1 MTQTTQTHIYNRHN
15 AANAYDRHLFRQD
28 RTLQSAELNE
38 VQSNVFERIGNIG
51 NVLFKDGDII
61 RDCACVV
68 NDQTGAVSLASGS
81 LYLAGAVRGIG
92 TGSFTISTVGS
103 VIIGVY
109 LQEVVITELDDPEL
123 LNPAVGTR
131 SYGEP
136 GAARLQIN
144 PVWGYAGDGK
154 AGQFYPV
161 YEVLNGILKVKEAPP
176 SIDAVS
182 AAIQAY
188 DRASTGGSYIVDGMD
203 VRRGADLGSDIQTY
217 NITAG
222 QARANGRSVIL
233 RAAIRHIFEAVPD
246 LRLIEAEPHVSTGT
260 AAQRINFDYAPM
272 ASIEEVT
279 ITAQRTVTIVHG
291 AVIGGMDPLPDT
303 AVLKIISVVQGAKTY
318 AVTTDY
324 KLTSGKVD
332 WSPSGAEPAV
342 GSSYQVTYQHIVVV
356 TPTLVDATGFTVTG
370 AVAETLVQ
378 VSYRYKVP
386 RVDRLAIN
394 ENADVVVI
402 RGVASDWMPVP
413 PSVPGDLLLLATI
426 YQKWGSA
433 TTITQ
438 DSPRMVP
445 MGDLDYFQTQLDR
458 LKLLIATQQLYS
470 DTASREAVL
479 KKDIFAD
486 PLLDDSMRDA
496 GTNQTGAIVGG
507 ALCLP
512 ILQRAAYFETDVDS
526 IATLAHNIVPLVE
539 QARASGSMAVNPYQ
553 AFSPIPAEI
562 TLDPAVDQM
571 TYSTEVWTSS
581 ITNRMVVRVAW
592 GGSAGSASSEAVET
606 ISSTSTQDQLCRPQT
621 IAFTIKGFA
630 AGEVLESVSFDGIAI
645 HPGTMADMASKPV
658 ANAQGEVAGRFNIP
672 ANIPAG
678 RKTVQFVGSGG
689 SYGSAYYTSAS
700 WQEDRVLRRVVTEY
714 AYEYD
719 PPPPREDP
727 PYVPPVIIYDPDPGP
742 IPDPAPPVTPEREL
756 TWVENFYVQY
766 LGREAEPEGKAYW
779 QAAIDSGQSLST
791 VASNMITAG
800 IANQEANVT
809 SAGINLWYDVANG
822 RGACVTDPLAQ
833 TFVTPSAS
841 HIVGVDLWFTTAG
854 STPAVVQLR
863 TVSNGLPTR
872 NILAEGRVAP
882 ADQKTDGTATRAL
895 FTVPYYAQGGEEL
908 AFVVLSNDAETAL
921 AIAELG
927 KWDGAAWITAQ
938 PYTIGVL
945 LSSSN
950 NSTWT
955 AHQDRDLRFRVLA
968 AEYTE
973 TSRVINLGSIEVT
986 QATDLMVMGLEQKP
1000 GTHSVIS
1007 YTITLP
1013 DGTEINAASNQPLAL
1028 SAPITGNVGLKA
1040 TLRGDATASPVIHR
1054 GGQLLVGWL
1063 DNNGDYV
1070 SRALKAGV
1078 NSRVRVVVD
1087 ALLPSGSTLQVQLKG
1102 GDAGDTWG
1110 APIGQIADVA
1120 TDNGFHEL
1128 TFEATGITEAM
1139 VQAKVALAG
1148 SPSARPFIRNIRTA
1162 VM

>member
-1 MTQTTQTHIYNRHN
+1 MTQTNIYNRHN

-92 TGSFTISTVGS
+92 TGSFTIATVGS

-109 LQEVVITELDDPEL
+109 LQEVVVTELDDPDL

-279 ITAQRTVTIVHG
+279 ITAQKTVTIVHG
-291 AVIGGMDPLPDT
+291 AVIGGLDPLPDT
-303 AVLKIISVVQGAKTY
+303 AVLKIISVVQGATTY
-318 AVTTDY
+318 AANADY
-324 KLTSGKVD
+324 KLTAGKVD
-332 WSPSGAEPAV
+332 WSLSGAEPAV

-356 TPTLVDATGFTVTG
+356 TPAQVDETGFTVTG

-413 PSVPGDLLLLATI
+413 PSVPADLLLLATI
-426 YQKWGSA
+426 YQKWSSA

-553 AFSPIPAEI
+553 AFTLTPAEI
-562 TLDPAVDQM
+562 ILDPAVDQM

-592 GGSAGSASSEAVET
+592 GGIAGSASSEIVET
-606 ISSTSTQDQLCRPQT
+606 ISSASTQDQLCRPQT
-621 IAFTIKGFA
+621 VAFRIKGFA

-645 HPGTMADMASKPV
+645 FPGTTADMAIKPV
-658 ANAQGEVAGRFNIP
+658 ANAQGEVTGRFNIP
-672 ANIPAG
+672 ANVPAG
-678 RKTVQFVGSGG
+678 RKTVQFAGSGG

-700 WQEDRVLRRVVTEY
+700 WQEDRVLRRIVTEY

-727 PYVPPVIIYDPDPGP
+727 PYVPPVVINDPDPTP
-742 IPDPAPPVTPEREL
+742 IPVTPTTPAREL
-756 TWVENFYVQY
+756 TWIENVYVKY
-766 LGREAEPEGKAYW
+766 LGREGEPAGISYW
-779 QAAIDSGQSLST
+779 QGQLDSGVPLGT
-791 VASNMITAG
+791 VSANMILSGA
-800 IANQEANVT
+800 INQEPMT
-809 SAGINLWYDVANG
+809 DAGKFLWQAIQDN
-822 RGACVTDPLAQ
+822 RSNWITDPLAQ
-833 TFVTPSAS
+833 TFITPTAG
-841 HIVGVDLWFTTAG
+841 HIVGIDLWFTTAG
-854 STPAVVQLR
+854 NSPAVVQLR

-872 NILAEGRVAP
+872 NILAEGRIAP

-950 NSTWT
+950 NITWT

-1070 SRALKAGV
+1070 SRALKAGI

-1087 ALLPSGSTLQVQLKG
+1087 ALLPSGSTLQVSLKG
-1102 GDAGDTWG
+1102 GDASDTWS
-1110 APIGQIADVA
+1110 APITQIADVA

>member
-1 MTQTTQTHIYNRHN
+1 MTALMPSGYFNRTN
-15 AANAYDRHLFRQD
+15 SDKNYEKHLFVAGSG
-28 RTLQSAELNE
+28 LQSAELNE
-38 VQSNVFERIGNIG
+38 IQDNASNKIRGIAD
-51 NVLFKDGDII
+51 VLFKDGDIV
-61 RDCACVV
+61 RDARLVV
-68 NDQTGAVSLASGS
+68 NPDNGSCLAESGAV
-81 LYLAGAVRGIG
+81 YLRGAVRGVPSRSFNIPK
-92 TGSFTISTVGS
+92 TGLVTV
-103 VIIGVY
+103 GVY
-109 LQEVVITELDDPEL
+109 LVETVISVLDDPTL
-123 LNPAVGTR
+123 RDPASGTIN
-131 SYGEP
+131 YQEA
-136 GAARLQIN
+136 GALRLQIN
-144 PVWGYAGDGK
+144 PVWGYAGDGS

-233 RAAIRHIFEAVPD
+233 QAAIRHIFDAKPD
-246 LRLIEAEPHVSTGT
+246 LRLVESEPHVSAGT

-272 ASIEEVT
+272 ANIERVT
-279 ITAQRTVTIVHG
+279 ITAQKTASIVHG
-291 AVIGGMDPLPDT
+291 AVIGGADPLPDA
-303 AVLKIISVVQGAKTY
+303 AVLKIISVSQGASTY
-318 AVTTDY
+318 TVNTDY
-324 KLTSGKVD
+324 KLAAGKVD
-332 WSPSGAEPAV
+332 WSPSGVEPAV
-342 GSSYQVTYQHIVVV
+342 GSTYQVTYQHIVVV
-356 TPTLVDATGFTVTG
+356 TPTLVDETGFTVTG

-378 VSYRYKVP
+378 VSYYYKVP

-402 RGVASDWMPVP
+402 RGVSSDWMPVP
-413 PSVPGDLLLLATI
+413 PAVPEDLLLLATV
-426 YQKWGSA
+426 YQKWTGASDV
-433 TTITQ
+433 TK

-445 MGDLDYFQTQLDR
+445 MGDLDHFREKLDR
-458 LKLLIATQQLYS
+458 LMLLIATQQLYTDAS
-470 DTASREAVL
+470 SREAVL
-479 KKDIFAD
+479 KKDVFAD

-496 GTNQTGAIVGG
+496 GINQNGAIVGG

-512 ILQRAAYFETDVDS
+512 IKQRASYFSADVDR
-526 IATLAHNIVPLVE
+526 AVTLAHNVVPLIE
-539 QARASGSMAVNPYQ
+539 QVRASGGMAVNPYL
-553 AFSPIPAEI
+553 AFSPIQAEI
-562 TLDPAVDQM
+562 LLDPAVDQM

-581 ITNRMVVRVAW
+581 VTNRMIVRVAW
-592 GGSAGSASSEAVET
+592 GGSAGSASSEIVET
-606 ISSTSTQDQLCRPQT
+606 VSESRTKDQLCRPQT
-621 IAFTIKGFA
+621 VKFTIKGFGS
-630 AGEVLESVSFDGIAI
+630 GEVLESVSFDGIAI
-645 HPGTMADMASKPV
+645 QPGNAVDMTIKPV
-658 ANAQGEVAGRFNIP
+658 ANAQGEVTGRFNIP
-672 ANIPAG
+672 ANVPAG

-689 SYGSAYYTSAS
+689 GYGSAYYTSAS
-700 WQEDRVLRRVVTEY
+700 WQEDRTLRRVVTEY
-714 AYEYD
+714 AYQYD

-727 PYVPPVIIYDPDPGP
+727 PYVPPVIIPTPSPTP
-742 IPDPAPPVTPEREL
+742 IPTPIPPKQL

-766 LGREAEPEGKAYW
+766 LGREAEPEGKAFW
-779 QAAIDSGQSLST
+779 QAQVDSGASLAT
-791 VASNMITAG
+791 VAANIITAG
-800 IANQEANVT
+800 VNNQEANVT
-809 SAGINLWYDVANG
+809 NAGKTLWQAVTNA
-822 RGACVTDPLAQ
+822 RSSCVTDPLAQ

-841 HIVGVDLWFTTAG
+841 HLVGIDLWFTAAG
-854 STPAVVQLR
+854 STEAVIQLR

-872 NILAEGRVAP
+872 KILAEGRVAP
-882 ADQKTDGTATRAL
+882 ADQKTNGTATRVM
-895 FTVPYYAQGGEEL
+895 FSIPYYAQSGEEL
-908 AFVVLSNDAETAL
+908 AFAVLSNDSKTSL
-921 AIAELG
+921 AVAELG
-927 KWDGAAWITAQ
+927 KWDGSAWITAQ

-973 TSRVINLGSIEVT
+973 ISRVINLGSIEVT

-1000 GTHSVIS
+1000 GTRSVIS

-1013 DGTEINAASNQPLAL
+1013 DGTEINAASNQPIAL

-1070 SRALKAGV
+1070 SRALKAGT

-1087 ALLPSGSTLQVQLKG
+1087 ALLPSGSTMQVSLKG
-1102 GDAGDTWG
+1102 GDSGDTWG
-1110 APIGQIADVA
+1110 DPITQIADVA

-1128 TFEATGITEAM
+1128 TFEAVGITESM
-1139 VQAKVALAG
+1139 IQARVKLAG
-1148 SPSARPFIRNIRTA
+1148 SASARPFVRNIRIA